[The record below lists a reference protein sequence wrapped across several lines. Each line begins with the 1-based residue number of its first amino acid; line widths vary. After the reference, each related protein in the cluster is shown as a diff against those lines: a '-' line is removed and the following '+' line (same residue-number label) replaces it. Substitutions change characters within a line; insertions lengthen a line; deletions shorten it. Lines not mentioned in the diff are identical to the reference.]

1 MRHAPLAGWM
11 GQRSGGFVHAIL
23 HRLQALVFLF
33 FATLAA
39 LAPTAAAAA
48 DFAPVRPDVALAFPR
63 DLGAHPAFRTEWWY
77 VTGWITDEA
86 GTDRG
91 FQVTFF
97 RVRTGIGER
106 SASRFAP
113 TQLVLA
119 HAAIADPA
127 AGRLQHGE
135 RAERALPP
143 LAGAEEGRTRAWIRD
158 WLLEWD
164 GTRYRARAST
174 DAFSFEL
181 DFAPGAAPLL
191 NGRGGFSRKA
201 PDPRHASH
209 YYSRPQLKVEGTLTL
224 DGRRHAVRGTAW
236 LDHEWSSELMPER
249 AKGWDWIGIN
259 LHEGGSLMAFRMRDR
274 DGQPMWTA
282 LTYVENGHIRRGEGQ
297 DVARFVP
304 LRVWRSPRTG
314 ADYPVEWRLE
324 LPPAEPGERT
334 RQFRLVP
341 LMDDQELD
349 SSRSTGAIYWEG
361 AVRLL
366 ETIDDAG
373 AGGADG
379 GSREIGRGYLE
390 MTGYA
395 NRPRM

>member
-1 MRHAPLAGWM
+1 MRHAPSPGWM
-11 GQRSGGFVHAIL
+11 GQGSGGFVHAIL
-23 HRLQALVFLF
+23 HRLQVLVFPF

-39 LAPTAAAAA
+39 LAPAAAA

-77 VTGWITDEA
+77 VTGWITDESGA
-86 GTDRG
+86 DRG

-106 SASRFAP
+106 SASHFAP

-143 LAGAEEGRTRAWIRD
+143 LAGAEEGRTHAWIRD

-164 GTRYRARAST
+164 GTRYRARASNG
-174 DAFSFEL
+174 AFSFEL
-181 DFAPGAAPLL
+181 DFVPGDPPLL

-209 YYSRPQLKVEGTLTL
+209 YYSRPQLKVDGTLTL
-224 DGRRHAVRGTAW
+224 DGRRHAVRGSAW

-259 LHEGGSLMAFRMRDR
+259 LHEGGSLMAFRMRDA
-274 DGQPMWTA
+274 DGRPMWTA
-282 LTYVENGHIRRGEGQ
+282 LTLVEGGRAQRAEGP
-297 DVARFVP
+297 DVVRFVP
-304 LRVWRSPRTG
+304 LRTWRSPRTG
-314 ADYPVEWRLE
+314 ADYPVAWELE
-324 LPPAEPGERT
+324 LPAAAPDGPMR
-334 RQFRLVP
+334 RLRLVP

-361 AVRLL
+361 AVRAL
-366 ETIDDAG
+366 ELGDAPATQAIDG
-373 AGGADG
+373 KP
-379 GSREIGRGYLE
+379 REIGRGYLE

-395 NRPRM
+395 NRPQM